1 MYHKPVMLKEAVDG
15 LSIKP
20 DGTYVDVTF
29 GGGGHSKAI
38 LEQLGEN
45 GKLYA
50 FDRDKA
56 AAENTINDERFTLI
70 EADFK
75 FLRNYLKIYGA
86 VPFDGLLADLGVSS
100 RQFDDAPRG
109 FSTRFDA
116 ELDMRMTQTSPK
128 TAKQVVNAYGE
139 QELRDIFKHYG
150 ELKQAGA
157 IARTLVSTRTNR
169 PINTT
174 GELKTA
180 LERFAPRGKSAKF
193 FAQVFQALR
202 MEVNDEPEALHQL
215 IKQTTEGL
223 KPGGRFCVIAY
234 HSLEDRPV
242 KHFFKSGNFTGKQ
255 EKDLYG
261 NILRPLTPIKN
272 KVITPAPEELEE
284 NPRARSAKLRIAEKN
299 G

>member
-1 MYHKPVMLKEAVDG
+1 MYHQPVMLKEAVDG

-20 DGTYVDVTF
+20 EGTYVDVTF
-29 GGGGHSKAI
+29 GGGGHSREI
-38 LEQLGEN
+38 LSRLGAN
-45 GKLYA
+45 GKLFA

-56 AAENTINDERFTLI
+56 AAANSLDDERFTLI
-70 EADFK
+70 EGDFK
-75 FLRNYLKIYGA
+75 FMRNYLKMYNA

-100 RQFDDAPRG
+100 RQFDDADRG

-116 ELDMRMTQTSPK
+116 VLDMRMTQS
-128 TAKQVVNAYGE
+128 AKKSAKEIVNKYTEE
-139 QELRDIFKHYG
+139 QLRDIFRNYG
-150 ELKQAGA
+150 ELKQAAG
-157 IARTLVSTRTNR
+157 IARTIVSRRTEK

-174 GELKTA
+174 SELKET
-180 LERFAPRGKSAKF
+180 LDRFAPRGKSAKF

-202 MEVNDEPEALHQL
+202 IEVNDEMEALHEL
-215 IKQTTEGL
+215 ITQTTESL
-223 KPGGRFCVIAY
+223 KPGGRFSVISY

-242 KHFFKSGNFTGKQ
+242 KHFFKSGNFEGKQ

-261 NILRPLTPIKN
+261 NILRPLTPVKN
-272 KVITPAPEELEE
+272 KVITPTPEEIEE